1 MEYPIHNRFTGA
13 VQFTECGD
21 EMTNLFSPALARR
34 SDPETSHEAAKAV
47 HATDIATEILAVICS
62 STDGLTATE
71 ISERTGIERDTV
83 SPRLPELVRAR
94 LIRDSGRKR
103 KPAGRNRNQIVWDA
117 VL

>member
-1 MEYPIHNRFTGA
+1 
-13 VQFTECGD
+13 
-21 EMTNLFSPALARR
+21 MTNLFSPALARR
-34 SDPETSHEAAKAV
+34 SDPETSHDAAKAV
-47 HATDIATEILAVICS
+47 RAQQIAESILACLR
-62 STDGLTATE
+62 TQPDGLTATE
-71 ISERTGIERDTV
+71 ISDYTGIERDTV